1 MQTREVEIKDLFSSD
16 IQYKIPLFQRH
27 YVWDQGEQWVPLW
40 EDIKDK
46 ARHRLSESQ
55 RDTFSH
61 FTGAIVIQQK
71 QTNVDEVQKYEIID
85 GQQRLTTFQ
94 VILCALRDISKLYEF
109 EDIEREAE
117 RYVHNQGMLLGDSA
131 DEKYKLIPTEFD
143 KASFISLADRRIDDS
158 SGRIRLTYYY
168 FKKEIDDY
176 VNRDRTK
183 MRTLFLSIS
192 NDFGFVQILLDTRD
206 EPERIFES
214 LNARAKSL
222 LDFDLL
228 RNNLFL
234 RARIDEDRDR
244 LYGDYWQH
252 FEKPYWEERIAR
264 KPLSELFFQHFL
276 MAKLGE
282 PKVTPLFNVYQRRLA
297 RTEEVAHELSELKRY
312 SEVYEE
318 MIDCSPNS
326 EIGQAMAFYKTFEI
340 TTLHPFILF
349 LINELRVSGS
359 NLSGVFKILESYT
372 MRRVVCG
379 TSRTQSYTK
388 LVSSLIQKMRGRPFD
403 LGHFI
408 NLLADERAN
417 ATRWPKD
424 YEVAMYLKRLGY
436 MDNRRD
442 IRYVL
447 YRIEL
452 KKREGNQSL
461 ETNELVFDH
470 RLSLEH
476 IMPEAWQNTWHL
488 PLATEENGEPSFD
501 YDASDCD
508 VSILYENLFHS
519 EYRENNSLWQT
530 EPSEDGLAEESHGSA
545 FSVANRRRDILQSI
559 GNLTLVTGSL
569 NSSLSNRPFSEK
581 TARLFQNSLLVL
593 NREICENN
601 CWDIPQIDQRATDLL
616 DYFRSIWPS
625 AESFAEGIG
634 QP

>member
-1 MQTREVEIKDLFSSD
+1 MLTTPITVMDLFSGD
-16 IQYKIPLFQRH
+16 IQYIIPLFQRH
-27 YVWDQGEQWVPLW
+27 YVWDQGEQWAPLW
-40 EDIKDK
+40 EDIRDK
-46 ARHRLSESQ
+46 ARRRLSEFQ
-55 RDTFSH
+55 RDRFSH
-61 FTGAIVIQQK
+61 FTGAIVTQQT
-71 QTNVDEVQKYEIID
+71 QTKVNEVQKYEIID

-94 VILCALRDISKLYEF
+94 VILCALRDICKLYEF

-117 RYVHNQGMLLGDSA
+117 RSVLNQGMLLGDSA

-143 KASFISLADRRIDDS
+143 KASFISLADRHIDDS
-158 SGRIRLTYYY
+158 SGQIRLTYDY
-168 FKKEIDDY
+168 FRDRIEEY
-176 VNRDRTK
+176 VNRDQTK

-192 NDFGFVQILLDTRD
+192 NDFGFVQILLDAGD
-206 EPERIFES
+206 GPERIFES
-214 LNARAKSL
+214 LNARGKHL
-222 LDFDLL
+222 LQFDLL

-234 RARIDEDRDR
+234 RARADRDR
-244 LYGDYWQH
+244 LYEDYWKH
-252 FEKPYWEERIAR
+252 FENPYWEEKIAR
-264 KPLSELFFQHFL
+264 KTLSELFFQHFL
-276 MAKLGE
+276 VAKLGE
-282 PKVTPLFNVYQRRLA
+282 SKVTPLFNVYQRRFV
-297 RTEEVAHELSELKRY
+297 RDGRVADELFELKRY
-312 SEVYEE
+312 SEVYKE

-340 TTLHPFILF
+340 TTLYPFILF
-349 LINELRVSGS
+349 LVNELQVSGS
-359 NLSGVFKILESYT
+359 NLSGVLKMLESYT

-388 LVSSLIQKMRGRPFD
+388 LVSSLIQKMRGQPFD
-403 LGHFI
+403 LETFR
-408 NLLADERAN
+408 NLLADEKAD

-424 YEVAMYLKRLGY
+424 NEVGMYLKGLGIN
-436 MDNRRD
+436 NRRD

-452 KKREGNQSL
+452 KKREENQSL
-461 ETNELVFDH
+461 ETNDLVFDH
-470 RLSLEH
+470 RLNLEH

-569 NSSLSNRPFSEK
+569 NSRLSNRPFSEK
-581 TARLFQNSLLVL
+581 KARLFQNSLLVL
-593 NREICENN
+593 NKEICENDS
-601 CWDIPQIDQRATDLL
+601 WDLPQIEQRATDLF

-625 AESFAEGIG
+625 A
-634 QP
+634 